1 MGGGQSCPTFCRSS
15 DSVVSSSVFAT
26 TSAKDPVPV
35 RGAIEPQSSSPSCRR
50 EDSASI
56 VDPCSR
62 LANSKTDSQTAISK
76 TTTAF
81 GVLSD
86 SARETELGQ
95 LRFSADIS
103 TSCRTYAAPARFNAF
118 NFSEMFANAL
128 LKFSVTVLKEPCTK
142 LRICLTKLERF
153 CETVNQRMPDS
164 NPYHNALHVLDVV
177 QLMHVQTMIE
187 GPLHGVCCD
196 DPVVQL
202 SAVLAALVHDLDH
215 PGLTNAFLRETE
227 HPLVDK
233 HGPDATAERMHF
245 STFRQLLEQP
255 ELNFLEGLS
264 SKDLERVFRFTE
276 AMVMATDMSKH
287 LNFLSSPAPADGE
300 ARVQYML
307 QLAMKV
313 ADLSHCV
320 RRFDVHTKFVDRLK
334 AEFYSQGDQER
345 SLDMPVS
352 KGMERR
358 ECYSEVA
365 ASQVDF
371 LKMFV
376 LPMFDKWVDL
386 CGSSP
391 LVEAMRKQ
399 LLINI
404 DAWRRLSGGSCGDR
418 RLPCAE
424 SPCLSGRRA
433 TVAAATSAES
443 RRLRRV
449 RKSVSTLPEAYGRVC
464 GPAAANASEEAAS

>member
-1 MGGGQSCPTFCRSS
+1 
-15 DSVVSSSVFAT
+15 
-26 TSAKDPVPV
+26 
-35 RGAIEPQSSSPSCRR
+35 
-50 EDSASI
+50 
-56 VDPCSR
+56 
-62 LANSKTDSQTAISK
+62 
-76 TTTAF
+76 
-81 GVLSD
+81 
-86 SARETELGQ
+86 
-95 LRFSADIS
+95 
-103 TSCRTYAAPARFNAF
+103 
-118 NFSEMFANAL
+118 
-128 LKFSVTVLKEPCTK
+128 
-142 LRICLTKLERF
+142 
-153 CETVNQRMPDS
+153 
-164 NPYHNALHVLDVV
+164 
-177 QLMHVQTMIE
+177 
-187 GPLHGVCCD
+187 
-196 DPVVQL
+196 
-202 SAVLAALVHDLDH
+202 
-215 PGLTNAFLRETE
+215 
-227 HPLVDK
+227 
-233 HGPDATAERMHF
+233 MHF